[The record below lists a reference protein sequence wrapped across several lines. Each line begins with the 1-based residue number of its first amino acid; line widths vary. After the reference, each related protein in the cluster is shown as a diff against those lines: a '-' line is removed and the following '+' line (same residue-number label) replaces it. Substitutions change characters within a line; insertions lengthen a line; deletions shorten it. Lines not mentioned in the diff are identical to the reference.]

1 MIPTMRAMKATRDIR
16 ALWSAAQAVC
26 FDVDST
32 VSPDE
37 GIDLL
42 AAQAGVGDRVAA
54 LTRDAMGGAVR
65 FEDALRARLD
75 LIRPSRGLIAACLAA
90 HPPRLTPGIAD
101 LIAALTAR
109 GTHVYLVS
117 GGFTEMIR
125 PLAELLGV
133 PPARVFANTLRF
145 DRDGAYLG
153 FDEGAL
159 TSRSGG
165 KAAALQHLRDHFG
178 YTPLLMVGDGA
189 TDLEARPPADGFIGY
204 GGVVAREA
212 VRVGADWFVTDFA
225 ELLAALPPA

>member
-1 MIPTMRAMKATRDIR
+1 MRAMKATRDIR

-54 LTRDAMGGAVR
+54 LTRDAMGGAVP
-65 FEDALRARLD
+65 FEDALRARLA
-75 LIRPSRGLIAACLAA
+75 LIRPSRGLIDACLAS

-101 LIAALTAR
+101 LIAALSAR
-109 GTHVYLVS
+109 GTHVYFVS

-125 PLAELLGV
+125 PLAEVLGV

-145 DRDGAYLG
+145 DPDGRYLG
-153 FDEGAL
+153 FDEGAF

-165 KAAALQHLRDHFG
+165 KAAALQHLKDRFG
-178 YTPLLMVGDGA
+178 YDPLLMVGDGV

-204 GGVVAREA
+204 GGVAARER
-212 VRVGADWFVTDFA
+212 VRAGADWFVTDFA
-225 ELLAALPPA
+225 ELLAALSPA